1 MTDKATRFMREN
13 VFNGN
18 LVVHGN
24 TTKDGRIRYRMQDGT
39 IFLMG
44 ERDVET
50 LSIFNFKPRF
60 VGDGR
65 KSR

>member
-50 LSIFNFKPRF
+50 LSRFNFKPRF